1 MGKSVICMTEGQ
13 TGYPSHFSISS
24 GHFNIFIKKKKK
36 KKKKPRDQNYSSKK
50 LSQKL
55 TTVLL

>member
-24 GHFNIFIKKKKK
+24 GHFNIFIKKKK
-36 KKKKPRDQNYSSKK
+36 
-50 LSQKL
+50 
-55 TTVLL
+55 T

>member
-36 KKKKPRDQNYSSKK
+36 KKKPRDQNYSSKK